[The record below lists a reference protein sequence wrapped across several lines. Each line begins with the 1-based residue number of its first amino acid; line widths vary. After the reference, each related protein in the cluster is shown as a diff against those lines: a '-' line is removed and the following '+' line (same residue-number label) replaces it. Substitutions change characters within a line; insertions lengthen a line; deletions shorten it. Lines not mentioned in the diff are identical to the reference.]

1 MPIME
6 MLYMRHVY
14 VVHKIVKGIC
24 LSKTLVVHG
33 GFTVYWWATGDTIK
47 VH

>member
-1 MPIME
+1 MCN
-6 MLYMRHVY
+6 VY

-24 LSKTLVVHG
+24 LSKTVVVCG
-33 GFTVYWWATGDTIK
+33 GFTVYWWATGDAIK